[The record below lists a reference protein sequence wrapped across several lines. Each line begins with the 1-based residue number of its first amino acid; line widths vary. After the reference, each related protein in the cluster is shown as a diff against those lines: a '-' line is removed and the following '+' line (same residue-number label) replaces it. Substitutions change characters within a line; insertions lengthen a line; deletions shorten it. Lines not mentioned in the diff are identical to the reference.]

1 MPWIY
6 LNTPWAIFAFGSPLQ
21 VPKSHHPP
29 GRPWDRHP
37 AQLWAEPARRATV
50 QADAKQGAEHG
61 GAWHDGMGADCSMVL
76 KDIVRVRKVER
87 SNQIIGDFRN
97 EDDHGLP
104 PPHIIHF
111 RKPPNEHLRPR
122 SLPTGAS
129 ILIVD
134 CPLVTSPGT
143 EKSYEILMGGDIF
156 FTRK

>member
-1 MPWIY
+1 
-6 LNTPWAIFAFGSPLQ
+6 
-21 VPKSHHPP
+21 
-29 GRPWDRHP
+29 
-37 AQLWAEPARRATV
+37 
-50 QADAKQGAEHG
+50 
-61 GAWHDGMGADCSMVL
+61 MGADCSMVL

-87 SNQIIGDFRN
+87 SSQIIGDFRN
-97 EDDHGLP
+97 EADHGL

-122 SLPTGAS
+122 SLRIGAS

-134 CPLVTSPGT
+134 CPLVTSPGI